1 MNKCEHVLGSHG
13 SLYCL
18 EIIIIWRS
26 FQSLS
31 PPLLPPLYPPLLSS
45 GPPRRSLPAGRSLRG
60 SSVSPRSD
68 HSLLHPPSSLT
79 CPQAP
84 PDAVSQLVEA
94 FRGSAVAAR
103 DQTAIGELQMGAAM
117 QGGGGGAHGAHGA
130 HGRRGGGELRG
141 LQKYEAGYL
150 IQVWGR
156 ARGGGSG
163 LAVQPGPDKTAIY
176 SDPSLP
182 PTPFTQVY
190 ALAGRLARH
199 ATRHPLLIGLNLV
212 ASGAMAL
219 GIGAIYWDTGR
230 DTGGIQVGGGGGGGV
245 MVLGIGAI
253 YWDTGRDTGGIQ
265 VGGGGGGGVM
275 VLGIGAIYWDTGRD
289 TGGIQVGGEGGGRR
303 GGEGGRLGVD

>member
-1 MNKCEHVLGSHG
+1 MEAYIVWKSSSSGEVFSP
-13 SLYCL
+13 
-18 EIIIIWRS
+18 
-26 FQSLS
+26 S
-31 PPLLPPLYPPLLSS
+31 PPLYSRLFIPPSCPQASPDTVSQLVE
-45 GPPRRSLPAGRSLRG
+45 GFRG

-68 HSLLHPPSSLT
+68 HSLLLPPSALT

-103 DQTAIGELQMGAAM
+103 DQTAIGERQMGAAM
-117 QGGGGGAHGAHGA
+117 QGGGGQGAHGA

-150 IQVWGR
+150 TQVWGR
-156 ARGGGSG
+156 GRGAERKGVRPRECAFRGITNYILTPPFSSPWCMHWQDGSH
-163 LAVQPGPDKTAIY
+163 VTP
-176 SDPSLP
+176 P
-182 PTPFTQVY
+182 PTHRPQPAGLCGYILTSSTQVS
-190 ALAGRLARH
+190 ALAGRLGRH

-212 ASGAMAL
+212 ASAAMA
-219 GIGAIYWDTGR
+219 
-230 DTGGIQVGGGGGGGV
+230 
-245 MVLGIGAI
+245 LGIGAI